1 MNEELYKQYE
11 ADKLLVNA
19 DPTLTAQQRA
29 DVLTQLTDDLLAAEE
44 ARGIRWQLLASVEVQ
59 ATQDGTARIGDA

>member
-1 MNEELYKQYE
+1 MNELYKQYE

-59 ATQDGTARIGDA
+59 ATQDGTARIGDV